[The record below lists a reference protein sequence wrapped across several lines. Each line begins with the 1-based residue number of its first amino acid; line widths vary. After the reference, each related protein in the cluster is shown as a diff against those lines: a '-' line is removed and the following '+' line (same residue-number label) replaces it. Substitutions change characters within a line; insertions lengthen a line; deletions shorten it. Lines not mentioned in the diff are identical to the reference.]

1 VVDLQRAR
9 VTVMGARRVARKQT
23 AVNSIEVTSFRDQ
36 TRRGHVFL
44 ALQCVGRKVSRNFEA
59 LGGDEKESRG
69 KGWMPPLEFRHLDS
83 T

>member
-1 VVDLQRAR
+1 
-9 VTVMGARRVARKQT
+9 MGARRVARKQT

-36 TRRGHVFL
+36 MRRGRVFI
-44 ALQCVGRKVSRNFEA
+44 ALQYVEHKVSRNYEA

-69 KGWMPPLEFRHLDS
+69 KGRMPLLEFRHLDS